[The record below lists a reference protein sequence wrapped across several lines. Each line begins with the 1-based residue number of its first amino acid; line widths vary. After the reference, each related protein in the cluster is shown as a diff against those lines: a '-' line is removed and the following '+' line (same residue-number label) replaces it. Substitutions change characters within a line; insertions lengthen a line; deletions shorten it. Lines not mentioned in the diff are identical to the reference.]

1 MTMNVPPQQASSGPL
16 RPDSSGP
23 GAAPGGFFGE
33 LIDPATYRQLLY
45 HALSLPL
52 ALTYFVVLTV
62 SYSLGLGLLV
72 VLVGVFVLAG
82 ALWMT
87 LAAADL
93 ERLLGTA
100 LLGVKLERRRTLR
113 PEGVLEWLRALL
125 SDAGTY
131 KAVLYLLLKLP
142 FSLLVLV
149 VGAVV
154 LGAAA
159 AMILAPILW
168 LIWGTPDWLP
178 VFDFGGQNAALQVGG
193 GLYQA
198 TIWSLPVMVLAGVL
212 LTVLGVALLNLL
224 ARAWAFLSVALLT
237 DYGENA
243 QALREVQALRQGA
256 QTLGRQTLG
265 SQTLGSQTLGNQTPG
280 SQPQDTAGQLHSDDP
295 AAALGE
301 LLAQGV
307 QATVAQG
314 ALILQEG
321 KLLAQHGLTPEFAST
336 LSDLRPSL
344 DLQLQP
350 NRAHLLRNWQPDSEH
365 SGLGAF
371 QKPGTLVS
379 LPVGPYQNS
388 ELHVLYPLRSEPSR
402 RELEFWGAISNQAAV
417 ALEVSQLL
425 RAARLQGS
433 EQGAVQERARLARE
447 LHDSVA
453 QALYGIALGTRAARA
468 QLERN
473 PSGAGE
479 NLDYAVQLADGATAE
494 MRALLFALRPDALE
508 EGGLVAA
515 LSRLTEM
522 LTARYKIR
530 SHLDTADEPDLS
542 TAQKGALY
550 RIAQEAAHNAVK
562 HAQAGRIDLTLRRE
576 AGDWLLQVHDDGSG
590 FDPALIQG
598 GTLGLKSMR
607 ERADEMG
614 ASFDLHSSPGPQGAQ
629 GTGTTIRVRLPLSP
643 SDGAAA
649 PSSFAPFSSQEDPK

>member
-1 MTMNVPPQQASSGPL
+1 MTMNVPPQEALSGPL

-62 SYSLGLGLLV
+62 SYALGLGLLV

-82 ALWMT
+82 SLWLT

-93 ERLLGTA
+93 ERLLGSA
-100 LLGVKLERRRTLR
+100 LLGVKLDRRRSLR

-142 FSLLVLV
+142 FSLLVLT
-149 VGAVV
+149 VGAAV
-154 LGAAA
+154 LGLAAA
-159 AMILAPILW
+159 LMLAPILW
-168 LIWGTPDWLP
+168 LIWGTPDGLP
-178 VFDFGGQNAALQVGG
+178 LFDFGTPVTPLQVGG
-193 GLYQA
+193 VYQA
-198 TIWSLPVMVLAGVL
+198 TVWSLPVMVLAGGL

-237 DYGENA
+237 EYGENA

-265 SQTLGSQTLGNQTPG
+265 KQSVG
-280 SQPQDTAGQLHSDDP
+280 QPPPGQLHSDDP
-295 AAALGE
+295 SAALTE
-301 LLAQGV
+301 LLSQGV

-321 KLLAQHGLTPEFAST
+321 TVLAQHGLTPEFVSA
-336 LSDLRPSL
+336 LSHLRPTL
-344 DLQLQP
+344 DLDLQP
-350 NRAHLLRNWQPDSEH
+350 NRAHLLRHWQPDSAH
-365 SGLGAF
+365 SASVAF
-371 QKPGTLVS
+371 QKAGTLVS
-379 LPVGPYQNS
+379 LPVDPDQNS
-388 ELHVLYPLRSEPSR
+388 ELHVLYPRRSEPSR
-402 RELEFWGAISNQAAV
+402 RELDFWGAVSTQAAV

-473 PSGAGE
+473 PGGAAE

-515 LSRLTEM
+515 LSRLAEM
-522 LTARYKIR
+522 LTARYR
-530 SHLDTADEPDLS
+530 MQSHLDAADEPDLS
-542 TAQKGALY
+542 VAQKGALY

-562 HAQAGRIDLTLRRE
+562 HARPERIDLTLRRE
-576 AGDWLLQVHDDGSG
+576 AGAWLLQVQDDGSG

-607 ERADEMG
+607 ERATEVG
-614 ASFDLHSSPGPQGAQ
+614 ASFDLRSSPGA
-629 GTGTTIRVRLPLSP
+629 GTAVRVRLPLSET
-643 SDGAAA
+643 DGGAALSGSD
-649 PSSFAPFSSQEDPK
+649 PHMSQENLK